1 MVFSR
6 FPSSASTAGESTS
19 TVARRVVFPRRRF
32 DFDRGSYANA
42 RGSAP
47 SRSRVFASRVDSRVV
62 ARRVVVVV
70 VALCLRPRLLRAD
83 SRRRRSTRRR
93 WTSRVDATSRRG
105 VGASAREDSRRHRR
119 VARCDVTAGV
129 RGARWIRQRSKP

>member
-19 TVARRVVFPRRRF
+19 TVARRVVFPRRRL
-32 DFDRGSYANA
+32 DLDRGSYANA

-47 SRSRVFASRVDSRVV
+47 SRRASSRRASIRVVV

-70 VALCLRPRLLRAD
+70 ALLFLRPRLLRAD

-93 WTSRVDATSRRG
+93 WTSRVDATSRVC

-129 RGARWIRQRSKP
+129 RVERWIRQR